1 MTAHARAARAGRP
14 AARARWSG
22 GGREVGRRMR
32 ACPAV
37 AWSDEEAGTV
47 TVTVAALLP
56 GAAASGT
63 TLTSIKLPI
72 INVTIPLRRRR

>member
-1 MTAHARAARAGRP
+1 
-14 AARARWSG
+14 
-22 GGREVGRRMR
+22 MR

>member
-1 MTAHARAARAGRP
+1 M
-14 AARARWSG
+14 
-22 GGREVGRRMR
+22 
-32 ACPAV
+32 
-37 AWSDEEAGTV
+37 
-47 TVTVAALLP
+47 TVTVAALLR